1 MYSDY
6 EFEVRGYLTNLG
18 LYTEGELR
26 GEWVTFPCDKEEFA
40 EALDR
45 IGVKEGVPGRE
56 EYFFTDWESDDL
68 PIDAVIAYLGG
79 NGAEYVDP
87 DSVNL
92 MLEKLEEAAKECR
105 DRDAIIAVCEAFGVK
120 DVVDSK
126 SEILF
131 VSGVHDDKALGEY
144 FADVELLDIPLNCR
158 PYFDYERYGRDIRL
172 EEGGEYTKQGYI
184 ALL

>member
-1 MYSDY
+1 MDNDY

-18 LYTEGELR
+18 LYNEGELR

-68 PIDAVIAYLGG
+68 PVDAVIAYLGG

-92 MLEKLEEAAKECR
+92 MLEKLGESARKWGGK
-105 DRDAIIAVCEAFGVK
+105 DAVLAVCEGFGIE
-120 DVVDSK
+120 DA
-126 SEILF
+126 
-131 VSGVHDDKALGEY
+131 VSGGYEIVFARDVHDDRELGEH
-144 FADVELLDIPLNCR
+144 FLDNEYIEVPDNIRC
-158 PYFDYERYGRDIRL
+158 YFDCEKFGRDIRL
-172 EEGGEYTKQGYI
+172 EEGGEYTEKGYV
-184 ALL
+184 APL

>member
-6 EFEVRGYLTNLG
+6 EFEVRGFLTNLG

-26 GEWVTFPCDKEEFA
+26 GEWITFPCDKEEFA

-56 EYFFTDWESDDL
+56 EFFFTDWESDDL
-68 PIDAVIAYLGG
+68 PVDAVIHYLGG
-79 NGAEYVDP
+79 NGAEYVHP

-92 MLEKLEEAAKECR
+92 MLEKLGESARKWGGK
-105 DRDAIIAVCEAFGVK
+105 DAVLAVCEGFGIEEAVNGEY
-120 DVVDSK
+120 
-126 SEILF
+126 EIIF
-131 VSGVHDDKALGEY
+131 AWDVHDDRGLGEY
-144 FADVELLDIPLNCR
+144 YAEEGCFDIPDNCK
-158 PYFDYERYGRDIRL
+158 PYFDYERFGRDVRI
-172 EEGGEYTKQGYI
+172 EEGGVFTKQGYV